1 MAIQASTEILE
12 GSVLA
17 LLTSED
23 LYGYTITKQMQQSFP
38 ISESTMYPILRRLKK
53 SGWLST
59 YDQAYEGR
67 NRRYYKIT
75 DEGKTRLIE
84 IRHDWTELKA
94 VTDKI
99 LEDNDGK

>member
-17 LLTSED
+17 ILSQED
-23 LYGYTITKQMQQSFP
+23 YYGYTITKQMQENFP

-53 SGWLST
+53 DGWLTT
-59 YDQAYEGR
+59 YDQPYEGR

-75 DEGKTRLIE
+75 DTGLTRLAE
-84 IRHDWTELKA
+84 IRDDWKQLRT

-99 LEDNDGK
+99 LEGNDGE